1 MSIITYPLDIIE
13 YEAKDAETYLCSRTS
28 GVFASTGHFD
38 ASITGAREVT
48 ISSGLAW
55 IKNADFKGKSVLN
68 DTAVPISIP
77 IADGVLDRVDRIVLQ
92 FSKTANATSI
102 VLKSGTPSAAAV
114 APAIV
119 QTETVYELGLYTVS
133 VPAGSTTIL
142 ASHVTDT
149 RMDETVCGL
158 MRDGVTGIPTA
169 ELQAQ
174 VEALIGDLQEQIRNA
189 AQGIISPAAIG
200 AMGIGADNGAVGTK
214 YTISLEPDTADNAA
228 SIIRIKEN
236 ATGNP
241 RVLIA
246 ANTDVNTGEV
256 SQIVLR
262 DGTNVGKINI
272 QCNTAGAK
280 GIRITDGNNVER
292 IKLLHTTTDDT
303 CRFQINDASG
313 NDVTLQTIGAQATRL
328 TFTDLAVP
336 VSAWEDDAY
345 DQYADFP
352 YQAQVACAGVT
363 ADMFAEVVLNPADA
377 ISGNYAPICVTGAG
391 IVWLYAKAI
400 PSAAITI
407 RSIVAWR

>member
-1 MSIITYPLDIIE
+1 MAITDKKIGSWTNPVVN
-13 YEAKDAETYLCSRTS
+13 EADQPQRTAAEMK
-28 GVFASTGHFD
+28 AIFD
-38 ASITGAREVT
+38 ANSNQIKTAFNAVIDELVGTGGAGNVGNGALGEIPAGTVAAQLAALLNMLGSYPSSSDIKGIRLSADNKIEVT
-48 ISSGLAW
+48 L
-55 IKNADFKGKSVLN
+55 
-68 DTAVPISIP
+68 
-77 IADGVLDRVDRIVLQ
+77 DGTTWQ
-92 FSKTANATSI
+92 PT
-102 VLKSGTPSAAAV
+102 
-114 APAIV
+114 V
-119 QTETVYELGLYTVS
+119 QTGDPVTDLGALPVAADIQDTDGFLMYDASEMKNKRTLWSKIKEAIGTIFAAGTVGEKYT
-133 VPAGSTTIL
+133 TTI
-142 ASHVTDT
+142 
-149 RMDETVCGL
+149 
-158 MRDGVTGIPTA
+158 
-169 ELQAQ
+169 
-174 VEALIGDLQEQIRNA
+174 
-189 AQGIISPAAIG
+189 
-200 AMGIGADNGAVGTK
+200 
-214 YTISLEPDTADNAA
+214 EPDTADNAA

-236 ATGNP
+236 ATGNT

-246 ANTDVNTGEV
+246 ANTDAANAENEV

-262 DGTNVGKINI
+262 DGTNVGKVNI

>member
-1 MSIITYPLDIIE
+1 MAITDKKIG
-13 YEAKDAETYLCSRTS
+13 SRTNPVVNEADQPQRTAAEMKAIFDS
-28 GVFASTGHFD
+28 NSNQIKTAFNAVVDELVGEGGAGNVGNGAFGEIPAGTVAAQLAALLNMLGSYPSSSDIKGIRLSADNKIEVTLDGTTWKPTAQTGDPVTDLGALPVAADIQDTDGFLMYDASEMKNKRTLWSKIKEAIGTVFA
-38 ASITGAREVT
+38 A
-48 ISSGLAW
+48 
-55 IKNADFKGKSVLN
+55 
-68 DTAVPISIP
+68 
-77 IADGVLDRVDRIVLQ
+77 
-92 FSKTANATSI
+92 
-102 VLKSGTPSAAAV
+102 GTV
-114 APAIV
+114 
-119 QTETVYELGLYTVS
+119 
-133 VPAGSTTIL
+133 
-142 ASHVTDT
+142 
-149 RMDETVCGL
+149 
-158 MRDGVTGIPTA
+158 
-169 ELQAQ
+169 
-174 VEALIGDLQEQIRNA
+174 GD
-189 AQGIISPAAIG
+189 
-200 AMGIGADNGAVGTK
+200 K